1 MPTRMPTLILL
12 AILATALGCRDA
24 SKGVAVRGTVT
35 LDNQPLAAGYVTF
48 SPLDGNG
55 AQVGAPIKDGAY
67 RVENV
72 PPGDKVVLVTVD
84 ASPQFPKT
92 SDEMMQMNARQMQ
105 ADALAKQVADAEGN
119 RQKITIGS
127 ELSQTLDIQL
137 TSR

>member
-1 MPTRMPTLILL
+1 VQ
-12 AILATALGCRDA
+12 G
-24 SKGVAVRGTVT
+24 SVT
-35 LDNQPLAAGYVTF
+35 LDDQPLAAGYVTF
-48 SPLDGNG
+48 SPLDGNS

-67 RVENV
+67 RIENV

-92 SDEMMQMNARQMQ
+92 SDEMMQMNASQMQ

-119 RQKITIGS
+119 RQTITIGS
-127 ELSQTLDIQL
+127 EPSQTVDIYL